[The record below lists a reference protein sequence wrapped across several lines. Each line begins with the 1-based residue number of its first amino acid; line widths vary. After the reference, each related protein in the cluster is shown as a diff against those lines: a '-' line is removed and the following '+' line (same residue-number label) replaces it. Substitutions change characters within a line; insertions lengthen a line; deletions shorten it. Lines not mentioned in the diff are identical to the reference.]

1 MRFRPDFY
9 FQTSVDLLLA
19 VGFIVLAS
27 TGKVD
32 VPTILCFVSAYL
44 AYSYFNFKG
53 RPVLLSPQKVSVFSR
68 IYVLVFLADLV
79 WLSGSFVNSA
89 IHLLIFIQVLKL
101 YSEKKDKD
109 YFYMILIAF
118 MELLAAAAITIS
130 PLFFIWFLLFLALV
144 ISTLV
149 SFEMKRTQEK
159 LDPTCPERQVVRR
172 PAGVIG
178 RPSGRG
184 LYMPLAVTSV
194 ILSFGI
200 IGVAFL
206 IFFALPRV
214 EGGFFNRLNAP
225 TQGITGFSPT
235 VQFGDVGSIK
245 KNMALVMRVVM
256 EGDPGQFEG
265 VKWRGIALN
274 EFQNNTWYRH
284 LGNVE
289 RLVGRDLDGFYRI
302 PMEQVSSPHQLV
314 RYSIVLEPLS
324 TDIVFAAARVRLIQT
339 RARLRAD
346 SAGTLATEFHP
357 NSRLRYDVV
366 TDLEVPSPVLLRAA
380 SSDYLPEIVRYYL
393 KLPPLDPR
401 MTALAKEITTADR
414 NNYDRARSLEDYLK
428 SHYSY
433 TLDLP
438 RIRESDPIG
447 QFLFETRRG
456 HCEYFASSMA
466 LMLRILKIP
475 SRVVNGFQTGE
486 YNAVG
491 KDFIVREADAHSWV
505 EAYFPGHGWV
515 AFDPT
520 PASASPKHAGAWMIL
535 NHCFDALELF
545 WINWVVGYD
554 SYRQVSLFQ
563 DLQRESLMA
572 KQEAERVW
580 LKMTSRISNLLKE
593 LFFTPAVTPAASIWK
608 GWARKWVP
616 WSGFLLVIV
625 LAGWGFRRWA
635 QWRQELKSPRAQAV
649 SEAFMR
655 WLRALSRRGYS
666 RRRCQTPLEFSQ
678 SIHDPV
684 TRALS
689 VELTQR
695 YNILR
700 FQPFSPDPCALR
712 EFRTR
717 LQEAIRSL

>member
-44 AYSYFNFKG
+44 AYSYLNFKG
-53 RPVLLSPQKVSVFSR
+53 RPVLLSPQKVSVFSG

-89 IHLLIFIQVLKL
+89 IHLLIFIQILKFF
-101 YSEKKDKD
+101 SAKKDKD

-130 PLFFIWFLLFLALV
+130 PLFFVWFLLFLALV

-159 LDPTCPERQVVRR
+159 MNPTYPERQVVRTPADVINR
-172 PAGVIG
+172 PG
-178 RPSGRG
+178 GRG
-184 LYMPLAVTSV
+184 LYVPLAVTSV

-200 IGVAFL
+200 IGVASL

-214 EGGFFNRLNAP
+214 EGGFFNRLNVP

-245 KNMALVMRVVM
+245 KNMALVMRVEI
-256 EGDPGQFEG
+256 EGGAGQFEA

-274 EFQNNTWYRH
+274 EFENNTWYRR

-289 RLVGRDLDGFYRI
+289 RLVERDVDGFYRM
-302 PMEQVSSPHQLV
+302 PMEQLSSPHRLV
-314 RYSIVLEPLS
+314 RYSVVLEPLS
-324 TDIVFAAARVRLIQT
+324 TDILFAAARVLLVQT

-357 NSRLRYDVV
+357 NSRLRYDAV
-366 TDLEVPSPVLLRAA
+366 TDLGIPSAALLRAA
-380 SSDYLPEIVRYYL
+380 SSEYAPEIVRFYL
-393 KLPPLDPR
+393 KLPALDPR
-401 MTALAKEITTADR
+401 MTALAKKITTADR

-428 SHYSY
+428 SHYGY

-438 RIRESDPIG
+438 QIRETDPIG
-447 QFLFETRRG
+447 QFLFETKRG

-466 LMLRILKIP
+466 LMLRSLRIP
-475 SRVVNGFQTGE
+475 SRVVNGFQAGE

-505 EAYFPGHGWV
+505 EAYFPGYGWV

-520 PASASPKHAGAWMIL
+520 PATASPKRAAAWVIL
-535 NHCFDALELF
+535 NHYFDAMELF

-554 SYRQVSLFQ
+554 SFRQVSLFQ
-563 DLQRESLMA
+563 DLQRESLMG
-572 KQEAERVW
+572 KQEMERLW
-580 LKMTSRISNLLKE
+580 LKMTSRISDLLKE
-593 LFFTPAVTPAASIWK
+593 LFFTPAANPSASIWK
-608 GWARKWVP
+608 GRVRKWIP
-616 WSGFLLVIV
+616 WGGLLLTMV
-625 LAGWGFRRWA
+625 LAGWGFRRWT
-635 QWRQELKSPRAQAV
+635 QWRQELKSPRAQAI
-649 SEAFMR
+649 SEDFMR
-655 WLRALSRRGYS
+655 WLRALSRRGYA
-666 RRRCQTPLEFSQ
+666 RRPCQTPLEFSQ

-684 TRALS
+684 IRALS
-689 VELTQR
+689 IELSQR
-695 YNILR
+695 YNTLR
-700 FQPFSPDPCALR
+700 FQSSSLDPYAVR
-712 EFRTR
+712 QFRTR
-717 LQEAIRSL
+717 LQMVIKSL